1 MPISISFEVLEV
13 LDAIDR
19 TGTFAEAAE
28 TLHRVPSSLTYL
40 VQKLESDMQVE
51 LFDRSGRRAKL
62 TEAGRFLIDE
72 GRQLLAAARHLE
84 AKTKGIQSGWESEL
98 RICLDAILPSA
109 SLWPH
114 VRAFYDLGM
123 VTQLRL
129 STEVLGGV
137 WDALV
142 TQRADLAVG
151 AFGEPP
157 HASNI
162 AARPIGT
169 LRHVFVVA
177 PDHPLADLPQP
188 LESAAIARYRGVVIS
203 DTSRQLQPQSVARH
217 DGQSVIVVPTLAAK
231 VEALCE
237 GIAVGMLP
245 DRVAEGPISEGKLVA
260 RRVAGVRE
268 YTNCYLAWREDKM
281 GRALEWWIA
290 QLDKPDLVE
299 RFFGALPPR

>member
-1 MPISISFEVLEV
+1 MAISLSFEVLEV

-28 TLHRVPSSLTYL
+28 SLHRVPSSLTYL
-40 VQKLESDMQVE
+40 VQKLEGEIDVE

-62 TEAGRFLIDE
+62 TQAGRFLVNE
-72 GRQLLAAARHLE
+72 GRQLLRTARDLE
-84 AKTKGIQSGWESEL
+84 VKTKGIQDGWESEL

-109 SLWPH
+109 ALWSH
-114 VRAFYDLGM
+114 VRAFYDLEM

-162 AARPIGT
+162 AARPIG
-169 LRHVFVVA
+169 
-177 PDHPLADLPQP
+177 
-188 LESAAIARYRGVVIS
+188 SK
-203 DTSRQLQPQSVARH
+203 RQS
-217 DGQSVIVVPTLAAK
+217 
-231 VEALCE
+231 EAVLT
-237 GIAVGMLP
+237 I
-245 DRVAEGPISEGKLVA
+245 R
-260 RRVAGVRE
+260 
-268 YTNCYLAWREDKM
+268 T
-281 GRALEWWIA
+281 
-290 QLDKPDLVE
+290 
-299 RFFGALPPR
+299 